1 MPLTAAPLV
10 NVSRSPSTRRRG
22 GSNPAP
28 IVPGVD
34 STPTAFTFTDVTNAG
49 LSTVYESN
57 TITVTGI
64 DAPAA
69 MTITGG
75 QYSVNGGAYASGPT
89 TVFNGDSVKVRTT
102 SSGSN
107 SAGVDVTLTIGGV
120 SDTYTVT
127 TAAGAGAFSFTP
139 FAYYDKTSVIQ
150 SGGAVSQWTDKGPN
164 GVHLTQPIGASQP
177 TWAANTITFDGVND
191 YLISANVDLSA
202 KTALCLYARVTTKT
216 GIVQHSGVVVIASPD
231 GDYQGRGALI
241 WSSQPVNLLQTYRDA
256 VLLNTTV
263 VPDIPI
269 RLGVEL
275 NLSGAADTV
284 YDFDTPTSNTAA
296 LTNTAFGSAVRFLLG
311 GRLTADPN
319 GVPGF
324 YANYS
329 IDGLVIIDFIP
340 TAPQRDE
347 IKAWLGAPA
356 ALLAVLRDES
366 GNPLVDEAG
375 NRLTG

>member
-164 GVHLTQPIGASQP
+164 GVHLTQPTGAAQP
-177 TWAANTITFDGVND
+177 TWASNTITFDGVND

-202 KTALCLYARVTTKT
+202 KTALCVYARLTMIT
-216 GIVQHSGVVVIASPD
+216 GIAQHSGVAVIASPS
-231 GDYQGRGALI
+231 GDYQVAGVLI
-241 WSSQPVNLLQTYRDA
+241 WSSQPTNLLQTYRTGTLID
-256 VLLNTTV
+256 TV
-263 VPDIPI
+263 VTPDTLT

-275 NLSGAADTV
+275 NLSGTDTA
-284 YDFDTPTSNTAA
+284 YNFETAI
-296 LTNTAFGSAVRFLLG
+296 TNTSAIDNAAFSNVSRLLLG
-311 GRLTADPN
+311 GRITGTDPTALPA
-319 GVPGF
+319 F
-324 YANYS
+324 YAKFS
-329 IDGLVIIDFIP
+329 IDGLVILDFIP

-347 IKAWLGAPA
+347 IKAWLGVPG
-356 ALLAVLRDES
+356 ALLASLRDES
-366 GNPLVDEAG
+366 GNLLVDEAG

>member
-150 SGGAVSQWTDKGPN
+150 SGGAVSQWTDKG
-164 GVHLTQPIGASQP
+164 TERCA
-177 TWAANTITFDGVND
+177 
-191 YLISANVDLSA
+191 
-202 KTALCLYARVTTKT
+202 
-216 GIVQHSGVVVIASPD
+216 PD
-231 GDYQGRGALI
+231 ATNR
-241 WSSQPVNLLQTYRDA
+241 SV
-256 VLLNTTV
+256 
-263 VPDIPI
+263 
-269 RLGVEL
+269 
-275 NLSGAADTV
+275 AADM
-284 YDFDTPTSNTAA
+284 
-296 LTNTAFGSAVRFLLG
+296 
-311 GRLTADPN
+311 GR
-319 GVPGF
+319 
-324 YANYS
+324 
-329 IDGLVIIDFIP
+329 
-340 TAPQRDE
+340 
-347 IKAWLGAPA
+347 
-356 ALLAVLRDES
+356 
-366 GNPLVDEAG
+366 
-375 NRLTG
+375 